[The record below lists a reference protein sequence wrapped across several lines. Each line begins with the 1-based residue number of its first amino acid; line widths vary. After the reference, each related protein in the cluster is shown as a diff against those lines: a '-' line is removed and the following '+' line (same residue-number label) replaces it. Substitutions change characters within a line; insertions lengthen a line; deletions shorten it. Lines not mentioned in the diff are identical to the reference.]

1 MNRLANPPN
10 QLVVI
15 VISLL
20 VAVAPG
26 HGEVTFSA
34 PASYTVGTNPGNI
47 LTGDFNGDGIPDLAV
62 ANSGD
67 GSVGDLGSVSLLL
80 GKGDGTFRPA
90 MNISAGPFPGII
102 LGGDFNGDGK
112 FDLFIQGQPS
122 NNATLVPWSLLYGEG
137 DGTFAAPSQIALSNY
152 SPSIV
157 AGDFNDDKKL
167 DLVFIDQDS
176 NDLEEALGN
185 GDGTFQS
192 AQTLGSSG
200 GANLLIA
207 ADFSG
212 DGKLDLE
219 VSGVAV
225 LLGKGDGTFQPPI
238 SHDFRASLAVDLN
251 RDGKK
256 DLIDLAVV
264 RHAIGFETTTNY
276 SLEVHLS
283 KGNGTFQGTV
293 IATGQTYSALFT
305 PLTGTSIDAITIG
318 DFDGDGKTDIGFKS
332 TDHKTG
338 ISKLQF
344 VGGNGD
350 GTFAKDLGTV
360 VGSFIAGEM
369 ASDLNGDNL
378 ADLSAAPLTSDTIGV
393 VLNTTQGFW
402 LTAPAS
408 IGPVRSG
415 ASATEKVSVNPQNGF
430 SNEVSLSCV
439 ASHPSIHCSVSPSP
453 VAPDASST
461 LTVATTG
468 PSATSLPPGDPFHVV
483 WLYALCVPFGTILFG
498 RRGFGFKRIARGNV
512 VLMALGCV
520 LFVGVMFQT
529 ACGGGGKK
537 PDGPHPTPPGTYTIT
552 VTGTSGITRHSM
564 TVTLAVQ

>member
-1 MNRLANPPN
+1 MNRFANSPN
-10 QLVVI
+10 QLIVI

-20 VAVAPG
+20 VAVVPG

-34 PASYTVGTNPGNI
+34 PVSYRVGTNPGNI
-47 LTGDFNGDGIPDLAV
+47 ITGDFNGDGIPDLAV
-62 ANSGD
+62 ANAGD
-67 GSVGDLGSVSLLL
+67 ASVGDLGSVSLLL

-90 MNISAGPFPGII
+90 MNTSAGPLPGII

-112 FDLFIQGQPS
+112 LDLFVQGQPS
-122 NNATLVPWSLLYGEG
+122 NNATLVPWSLLFGEG
-137 DGTFAAPSQIALSNY
+137 DGTFAAPAQIALTNY

-238 SHDFRASLAVDLN
+238 SHDFKASLAVDLN

-283 KGNGTFQGTV
+283 NGNGSFQGTV
-293 IATGQTYSALFT
+293 IATGQTHRALFT
-305 PLTGTSIDAITIG
+305 PITGTSIDTFTAG
-318 DFDGDGKTDIGFKS
+318 DFDGDGKTDIVFTS
-332 TDHKTG
+332 TDRKTA
-338 ISKLQF
+338 ISSVQF
-344 VGGNGD
+344 LAGNGD
-350 GTFAKDLGTV
+350 GTFVTDPGTIA
-360 VGSFIAGEM
+360 GSFLAGET
-369 ASDLNGDNL
+369 SDLNGDKL
-378 ADLSAAPLTSDTIGV
+378 ADLGAAPLTSSAIGV

-402 LTAPAS
+402 LATPDS
-408 IGPVRSG
+408 IGPLRAG
-415 ASATEKVSVNPQNGF
+415 ASATESVAVNPQNGF

-439 ASHPSIHCSVSPSP
+439 ASHPSIHCSVSPSS

-468 PSATSLPPGDPFHVV
+468 PSATSLPPGDPFHVA

-498 RRGFGFKRIARGNV
+498 RRGFGFKRIAGGNV
-512 VLMALGCV
+512 VWMALGCV

-564 TVTLAVQ
+564 KVTLAVQ